1 MQTFLQMLVMGAALF
16 FLGCATEGPYV
27 PSAKNP
33 STEVQNTSVI
43 LDREIA
49 DMIAV
54 DLAEAIRSPQGRLVA
69 QANIR
74 NRTNQDLR
82 IQFQIVY
89 RDAQGFSVNDDT
101 AWETM
106 TLTANE
112 TRGISVS
119 STTKKAERFTLRI
132 RMMR

>member
-1 MQTFLQMLVMGAALF
+1 MKTPFLSLIAMGAVLF
-16 FLGCATEGPYV
+16 AGCVTEGPYV
-27 PSAKNP
+27 PVEKNP
-33 STEVQNTSVI
+33 STEIQNTSVI

-54 DLAEAIRSPQGRLVA
+54 DLAEASRTPQGKLLA

-89 RDAQGFSVNDDT
+89 RDAQGFSVNDDS

-106 TLTANE
+106 TITANE
-112 TRGISVS
+112 TRGVSVS
-119 STTKKAERFTLRI
+119 SMTKKAERFTLRI